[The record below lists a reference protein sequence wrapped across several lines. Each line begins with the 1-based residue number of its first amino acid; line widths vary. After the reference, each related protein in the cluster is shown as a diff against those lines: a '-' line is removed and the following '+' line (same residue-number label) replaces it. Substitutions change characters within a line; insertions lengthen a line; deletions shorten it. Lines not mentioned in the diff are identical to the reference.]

1 MARFDGVQTQ
11 VLGLSVDSTDCLRAW
26 AESLG
31 GITYPLLSDFW
42 PHGQVAERYG
52 VLRGVGSSERAI
64 FVIDKA
70 GVVRYVDV
78 HDVGKQ
84 PDNEV
89 LFGVLAEIEP
99 ELAEAYQ
106 AVEATKAAA
115 AQPAAVPQGDLIMYC
130 TPWCSTCRQARAY
143 LAQNGIVYTEID
155 ISKDRAAAAKVRG
168 WANGNETTPTFD
180 INGTIIV
187 DFDQARLRA
196 ALGMK

>member
-1 MARFDGVQTQ
+1 M
-11 VLGLSVDSTDCLRAW
+11 GLSIDSTDCLRAW

-31 GITYPLLSDFW
+31 GVTYPLLSDFW
-42 PHGQVAERYG
+42 PHGQVADAYG
-52 VLRGVGSSERAI
+52 VLRSEGYAERAI
-64 FVIDKA
+64 FVIDKQ
-70 GVVRYVDV
+70 GLIRYVDV
-78 HDVGKQ
+78 HDIGQQ
-84 PDNEV
+84 PDTEV
-89 LFGVLAEIEP
+89 LFNVLAEMEP

-106 AVEATKAAA
+106 AAEVKKAAA
-115 AQPAAVPQGDLIMYC
+115 AHPAADVPQGDLIMYC

-143 LAQNGIVYTEID
+143 LAQNGIAYTEID

-187 DFDQARLRA
+187 DFDQTRLKA